1 MAAKAKRA
9 GTDPVSGDFFLALEG
24 RFEEVI
30 DVAGEAVRMASW
42 TAVKEAAEITQ
53 RELRQD
59 LRSAGLETLEGT
71 WRLEMFPS
79 RAGQANNP
87 AAWIYSR
94 AEYIVAAFEEGVT
107 IRSRDGSLMAVP
119 IPDSPARD
127 LRNPRG
133 PETKVDEARRRF
145 GELKVV
151 PGVPGVRP
159 AMLVAEGVGYTPTGR
174 LSRRKRL
181 KSGNWGKG
189 VASVPLFFL
198 VPQVRLEKRLN
209 VQRIFESGSREF
221 ESRLNRALDHHLRQL
236 ETQS

>member
-1 MAAKAKRA
+1 M
-9 GTDPVSGDFFLALEG
+9 SGGFLLAMEG
-24 RFEEVI
+24 RFETVI
-30 DVAGEAVRMASW
+30 EEAGKAVRSANW
-42 TAVKEAAEITQ
+42 QAVKEAAEITQ

-59 LRSAGLETLEGT
+59 LRAAGLETLEGT
-71 WRLEMFPS
+71 WRLEMYPQ
-79 RAGQANNP
+79 RAGEAINP

-107 IRSRDGSLMAVP
+107 IRGRDGNLIAVP

-181 KSGNWGKG
+181 KSGRWGKG
-189 VASVPLFFL
+189 VASVPLFWL
-198 VPQVRLEKRLN
+198 VPQVRMQKRLN
-209 VQRIFESGSREF
+209 VQRIFETGAREF
-221 ESRLNRALDHHLRQL
+221 ERRLDRALADHLGRL
-236 ETQS
+236 ESQT